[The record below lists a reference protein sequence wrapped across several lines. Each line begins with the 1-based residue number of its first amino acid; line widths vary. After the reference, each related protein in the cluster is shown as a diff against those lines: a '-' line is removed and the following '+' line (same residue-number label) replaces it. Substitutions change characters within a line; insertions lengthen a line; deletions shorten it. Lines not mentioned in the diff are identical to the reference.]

1 MGSAESAPEAT
12 SFSEPPSRDERGAHE
27 ETRGEAPRAANG
39 DQRKGPGNMDLKEG
53 RFVGDML
60 AGKRHGY
67 GIQFYTGGSKYE
79 GQWVDDKWN
88 GTGRFEHKD
97 GDWYQGE
104 WFNNRAHGQGVY
116 VHTDGTKYEGQWKN
130 NKQDGMGVE
139 EWSDGSF
146 YKVGQL
152 SWPDGS
158 TYEGSISQ
166 EYIHGMAFTG
176 GVMAEATMVSGA
188 RIGCMEEVSTD
199 GPMAAPTRASTHS
212 TKRMA
217 SARSD
222 GQMAEDVMGTGERV
236 SSMEEERI
244 ARPVDMSEA
253 ANGRMAEGYD
263 GSTPESGAAASLARD
278 ASAEFLRRQ
287 SPSSH
292 REEQSRERLP

>member
-1 MGSAESAPEAT
+1 MEADSFRGQTALLTKAPYRRNIFTA
-12 SFSEPPSRDERGAHE
+12 
-27 ETRGEAPRAANG
+27 
-39 DQRKGPGNMDLKEG
+39 
-53 RFVGDML
+53 
-60 AGKRHGY
+60 
-67 GIQFYTGGSKYE
+67 
-79 GQWVDDKWN
+79 W
-88 GTGRFEHKD
+88 
-97 GDWYQGE
+97 
-104 WFNNRAHGQGVY
+104 
-116 VHTDGTKYEGQWKN
+116 
-130 NKQDGMGVE
+130 
-139 EWSDGSF
+139 
-146 YKVGQL
+146 
-152 SWPDGS
+152 
-158 TYEGSISQ
+158 
-166 EYIHGMAFTG
+166 AFTG

-292 REEQSRERLP
+292 REEQSRERLPLTRQAPPPTE